1 MARIIGQNSITHYM
15 GSYDDYLKSIK
26 EELLSYKPEMDVWNN
41 FRRFLG
47 G

>member
-1 MARIIGQNSITHYM
+1 M